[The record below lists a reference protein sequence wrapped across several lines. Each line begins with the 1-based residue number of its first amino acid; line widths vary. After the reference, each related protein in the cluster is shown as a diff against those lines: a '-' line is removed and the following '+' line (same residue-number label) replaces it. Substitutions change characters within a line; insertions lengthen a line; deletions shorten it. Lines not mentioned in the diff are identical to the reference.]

1 MSEAKNYGFHTAQHL
16 GTRESTLKERSIEQC
31 LNCQKKVCNGC
42 PKDWKSERKLKANQR
57 KRDGKRV

>member
-1 MSEAKNYGFHTAQHL
+1 MSEAKNYGFHTNQHL

-31 LNCQKKVCNGC
+31 LNCKKNVCNGC

-57 KRDGKRV
+57 KKDGKRV